1 MVADDD
7 AYYVVISKRFQAGA
21 ELQRRT
27 SRSHDTTACDR
38 YYFVAIHGHQAE
50 RKKKHNNFHF
60 FSYTEMVCCDFFCFF
75 FCVYIFT
82 AGNGTVQRRGSTS
95 VMVFF
100 FFLII
105 FFVGCC
111 LSPSTILLRLGR
123 DSVSVSV
130 VRCLRVRLGC
140 ASIQTMPQ
148 STNIFLRRIF
158 RDCFLCC
165 SCFIFAVFVRIVCLL
180 DDSTYFHLS
189 YGLCLFPANGA
200 YAHLIL

>member
-1 MVADDD
+1 MRITSLFLSASKQELNFSAAQAGVTTRPRAIDITLSQST
-7 AYYVVISKRFQAGA
+7 ATKQKEKKNIIIFISFHTPKWFVVI
-21 ELQRRT
+21 
-27 SRSHDTTACDR
+27 
-38 YYFVAIHGHQAE
+38 
-50 RKKKHNNFHF
+50 F
-60 FSYTEMVCCDFFCFF
+60 F
-75 FCVYIFT
+75 
-82 AGNGTVQRRGSTS
+82 
-95 VMVFF
+95 VFF
-100 FFLII
+100 FACIYSPRETALYREGVRRPWWFSFFFLLF

>member
-27 SRSHDTTACDR
+27 SRSHHTTACDR

-75 FCVYIFT
+75 FACIYSPRET
-82 AGNGTVQRRGSTS
+82 ALYREGVRRPWWFS
-95 VMVFF
+95 F